1 MCPRTLADSS
11 CGNPAFP
18 QLTSPPD
25 LPLTLELLPL
35 EALSRETWLRKP
47 PRSEEGPQGGWG
59 LDHAAESASR
69 PAGAQHVGVV
79 NAVAPSQRGGRQGQH
94 LVSRVRPPRRI
105 PEVEVMVNEFTQAHA
120 LGEGGRK
127 EQPRIVDQAVVVEGD
142 LDAIWMRS
150 GCSLFLVGF
159 LSRKPLSHMQRNTFL
174 PLHHAA
180 TLISSVDWGLDQMH
194 IAHSSSG
201 RVSNDRISLSRT
213 SANA

>member
-1 MCPRTLADSS
+1 
-11 CGNPAFP
+11 
-18 QLTSPPD
+18 
-25 LPLTLELLPL
+25 
-35 EALSRETWLRKP
+35 
-47 PRSEEGPQGGWG
+47 
-59 LDHAAESASR
+59 
-69 PAGAQHVGVV
+69 
-79 NAVAPSQRGGRQGQH
+79 
-94 LVSRVRPPRRI
+94 
-105 PEVEVMVNEFTQAHA
+105 MVNEFTQAHA

-127 EQPRIVDQAVVVEGD
+127 EQPRIVDQRWSSK
-142 LDAIWMRS
+142 AIWMRS

-174 PLHHAA
+174 SLHHAA